1 MNPILPERKEEK
13 MKKQKIYKI
22 RPHHGMCLAYFE
34 GKGYS
39 QGFVHHMGEVLSL
52 LEEGTTV
59 EMTVAGDNICSACP
73 NLKDGVCETA
83 DKVEAYDRAVLS
95 FCNLKEKEQIEF
107 SEFTERVQEIIL
119 ETGKREEIC
128 GDCQWNEICS
138 SRKSRWE
145 NRKSAVVRD

>member
-1 MNPILPERKEEK
+1 MDT
-13 MKKQKIYKI
+13 QKIYKI

-39 QGFVHHMGEVLSL
+39 QGFVHHMGEVLAL
-52 LEEGTTV
+52 LEEGAVV
-59 EMTVAGDNICSACP
+59 EMTVEGDNICSACP

-83 DKVEAYDRAVLS
+83 DQVAAYDRAVLS
-95 FCNLKEKEQIEF
+95 FCNLQEKEQLEF
-107 SEFTERVQEIIL
+107 SEFTQRVQKMIL

-145 NRKSAVVRD
+145 NMKIPVGRD

>member
-1 MNPILPERKEEK
+1 MD
-13 MKKQKIYKI
+13 KQKVYKI

-39 QGFVHHMGEVLSL
+39 QGFVHHMGEVLAL
-52 LEEGTTV
+52 LEEGALV
-59 EMTVAGDNICSACP
+59 EMTVAGDNICSACT

-95 FCNLKEKEQIEF
+95 LCNLKEKEQMDF
-107 SEFTERVQEIIL
+107 SEFTQRVQKRIL

-128 GDCQWNEICS
+128 GDCQWNEICG

-145 NRKSAVVRD
+145 NTKTEIRKD

>member
-1 MNPILPERKEEK
+1 MD
-13 MKKQKIYKI
+13 KQKVYKI

-39 QGFVHHMGEVLSL
+39 QGFVRHMGEVLSL
-52 LEEGTTV
+52 LEEGALV

-73 NLKDGVCETA
+73 
-83 DKVEAYDRAVLS
+83 KVETYDRAVLS
-95 FCNLKEKEQIEF
+95 FCDLKENEQLDF
-107 SEFTERVQEIIL
+107 SEFTQRVQKRIL

-128 GDCQWNEICS
+128 GNCQWNEICR

-145 NRKSAVVRD
+145 NTKIPVSRE

>member
-52 LEEGTTV
+52 LEEGATV

-95 FCNLKEKEQIEF
+95 FGNLKEKEQIEF

>member
-1 MNPILPERKEEK
+1 MD
-13 MKKQKIYKI
+13 KQKVYKI

-39 QGFVHHMGEVLSL
+39 QGFVRHMGEVLSL
-52 LEEGTTV
+52 LEEGALV

-83 DKVEAYDRAVLS
+83 DKVETYDRAVLS
-95 FCNLKEKEQIEF
+95 FCDLKENEQLDF
-107 SEFTERVQEIIL
+107 SEFTQRVQKRIL
-119 ETGKREEIC
+119 KTGKREEIC
-128 GDCQWNEICS
+128 GNCQWNEICR

-145 NRKSAVVRD
+145 NTKIPVSRE